1 MSTHKQTMDL
11 EAFIAEAFPRR
22 LPCNEAAQLC
32 LRLYCSVD
40 GLPSPLHAQCSKD
53 GLADVFASLARR
65 GFVTTAPV
73 TAALYGANFHDVR
86 DKGHWIEIIASIFKK
101 GDTVDP
107 SLGKVLVDRLVH
119 PA

>member
-1 MSTHKQTMDL
+1 MDL
-11 EAFIAEAFPRR
+11 EAYIEESFPQG
-22 LPCNEAAQLC
+22 LPYNDAAQLC

-40 GLPSPLHAQCSKD
+40 GLPERLRAQCSKD

-65 GFVTTAPV
+65 GFVTTAPRM
-73 TAALYGANFHDVR
+73 AALYGANFHDVR

-107 SLGKVLVDRLVH
+107 SLGKALADRLIH